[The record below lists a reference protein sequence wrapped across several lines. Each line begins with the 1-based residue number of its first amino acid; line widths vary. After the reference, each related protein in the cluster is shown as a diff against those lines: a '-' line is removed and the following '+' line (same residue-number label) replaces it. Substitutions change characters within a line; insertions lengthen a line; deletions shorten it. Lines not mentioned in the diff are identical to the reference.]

1 MERESM
7 LGENTGLEQLNLISK
22 DVQASYIEEIGKIIP
37 EVVTESR
44 DENGKLTQSI
54 DFDKLKGLLG
64 EELSEQA
71 ECYEFTWVG
80 KRGAISEAGRPTTK
94 TLIPDWEESVE
105 FEKTENVFITGDN
118 LEVLKILQESY
129 LNKIDMIYIDP
140 PYNTGKD
147 FVYSD
152 KFQKTDERLKFDMDI
167 LDDAG
172 RQVVGLTKNEKSS
185 ARYHSDWL
193 NMLYSR
199 LRLARNLLSEQGK
212 IMISIDENE
221 IERLKLVCNEIFGS
235 ENLIATFIWKKKQG
249 GGNDSNLV
257 VTEHE
262 YIVCY
267 AKDIQRAKMF
277 LDTVYKLDDKLYP
290 FKDESGEYGLVTLD
304 KTSIQFSQSLVY
316 EIKGPDGKIYS
327 PRIVKGKQSC
337 WRWGKEK
344 VRKQYDEL
352 VFKNG
357 KVYTKYYRPVGV
369 TPRSLLIDS
378 LYGRTESGSDDI
390 KELFSE
396 AVFSYPKPVALI
408 KHFSKIGL
416 SDGSYILDF
425 FSGSATTAQAIMEFN
440 AEDEG
445 NRKFILCTLDEQV
458 PEKSVAREA
467 GYETID
473 QIARER
479 IRRAAEKIK
488 KEHPDRVGIQD
499 FGFKAFKVASS
510 NYKNVAATPSETTQ
524 SNLFDS
530 VSNIKPDRTP
540 LDLLYQVILSWGIEL
555 SIKVEAM
562 QIESNIVYNVGE
574 GLLLACFD
582 ESISES
588 TVRQMA
594 AQQPSMATFRDD
606 SFGRSA
612 DKINLGEIFKE
623 LSPETKVKVI

>member
-290 FKDESGEYGLVTLD
+290 FKDESGEYVLVTLD